1 MYRHVLCV
9 YPYNKELKSLK
20 FIPPFGLEIIASII
34 ENYCS
39 EIDIVDLRHEE
50 RPLSQFI
57 RKETDLIC
65 FSVNWKK
72 DIPFVIET
80 IRSIPPDIKTIV
92 GGRHATECPE
102 EWFEKCPN
110 IDILVRGE
118 GEQIIADLMN
128 GAAHGDIPGI
138 SYRNGKGVTH
148 NPNPANHEVRDWKSP
163 NRKLRKYRYVI
174 DFKNVSTGV
183 SFDLI
188 AGSRGCPFHC
198 KFCSFSK
205 NPYGV
210 RLKWSPRPIDAV
222 IDELESMEAEVVS
235 FIDDTFTHDPD
246 RVERICDEIISRGI
260 RKVILVNSRLEI
272 AKRPDV
278 LKKMHKAGFAV
289 LMTGIESAQ
298 DKTLRSMQKGF
309 TTKQVEEYVRV
320 LKKSRIHLHA
330 YFIVGSINETR
341 EEMLEILPFARKIG
355 VDTVALSSLKT
366 TPYDGIRELV
376 SRTPGYYVN
385 DRGYVYSD
393 TLSKDD
399 INKIRRQIKR
409 GFFTPAHVIRTFWK
423 FNCSRTLMLKIIMNY
438 SLNALRARMAG
449 QPEKQ
454 RD

>member
-9 YPYNKELKSLK
+9 YPYNSELKHLK
-20 FIPPFGLEIIASII
+20 FIPPLGLEIIASII
-34 ENYCS
+34 ENHCS
-39 EIDIVDLRHEE
+39 EIEIVDLRHET

-65 FSVNWKK
+65 FSVNWKR

-110 IDILVRGE
+110 IDILLRGE

-128 GAAHGDIPGI
+128 GIDQRNIPGI
-138 SYRNGKGVTH
+138 SYWNGKGVTH
-148 NPNPANHEVRDWKSP
+148 NPNPVNHEVHYWKSP
-163 NRKLRKYRYVI
+163 NRKLRKYQYVI

-183 SFDLI
+183 TFDLI
-188 AGSRGCPFHC
+188 SGSRGCPFHC
-198 KFCSFSK
+198 KFCSFNK
-205 NPYGV
+205 NPWGV

-222 IDELESMEAEVVS
+222 IDELESMEAKVVG

-260 RKVILVNSRLEI
+260 KKVILINSRLEI

-309 TTKQVEEYVRV
+309 TTKQVEKYVRV
-320 LKKSRIHLHA
+320 LSKSGMHLHA
-330 YFIVGSINETR
+330 YFIVGNINETR
-341 EEMLEILPFARKIG
+341 EEMLEILPFARRIG
-355 VDTVALSSLKT
+355 VDTIALSALKT
-366 TPYDGIRELV
+366 TLYDDIQELV
-376 SRTPGYYVN
+376 SRTPGYHINYK
-385 DRGYVYSD
+385 GYVYSD
-393 TLSKDD
+393 ELSKKD
-399 INKIRRQIKR
+399 INKIRKQIKK
-409 GFFTPAHVIRTFWK
+409 GFFTPAHIIRTIWK
-423 FNCSRTLMLKIIMNY
+423 FNCSRGFLFNMIMNY
-438 SLNALRARMAG
+438 LLNALRARIAA
-449 QPEKQ
+449 
-454 RD
+454 